1 MAMFWVSLIVMFAS
15 LLVLAC
21 CENVRRKAP
30 MNFIFLGVFT
40 LAESYMVAVG
50 TFRFRADDVVLA
62 IGITTAVCLALTL
75 FAFQTKWDFTM
86 MGGILFVALVLLFL
100 FGIIAMFIPGKVM
113 TLVYSSCGAVLFS
126 IYLIYDTQ
134 MMMGGKH
141 KHSISPEE
149 YVFAA
154 LTLYL
159 DIINIFMYILSI
171 IGASKD

>member
-1 MAMFWVSLIVMFAS
+1 MIAS
-15 LLVLAC
+15 LLVMAC
-21 CENVRRKAP
+21 CENVRRKSP
-30 MNFIFLGVFT
+30 INFIVLSIFT
-40 LAESYMVAVG
+40 VAESYMIAVA
-50 TFRFRADDVVLA
+50 TFRFQPDDVVMA
-62 IGITTAVCLALTL
+62 FGITTALCLALTL

-86 MGGILFVALVLLFL
+86 MGGMLFVALILLFL
-100 FGIIAMFIPGKVM
+100 LGLISAFFPGKGM
-113 TLVYSSCGAVLFS
+113 TLVYSSCGALLFS